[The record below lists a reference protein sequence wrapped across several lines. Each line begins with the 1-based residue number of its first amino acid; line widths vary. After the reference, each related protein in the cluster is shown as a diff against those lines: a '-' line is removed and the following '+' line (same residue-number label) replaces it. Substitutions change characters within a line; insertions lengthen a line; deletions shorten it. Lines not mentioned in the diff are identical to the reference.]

1 VLYRRPWAE
10 LLKRV
15 LHQDALCCPRCHKRM
30 VPIQTVKDPQVI
42 GKILTH
48 LGLPTE
54 LPTVAAPRAPPQQD
68 FDFDPAAQQD
78 ELFVLDLQA

>member
-1 VLYRRPWAE
+1 
-10 LLKRV
+10 
-15 LHQDALCCPRCHKRM
+15 M

-42 GKILTH
+42 RKILSH

-68 FDFDPAAQQD
+68 FDFDAVIPQEQ
-78 ELFVLDLQA
+78 LFEVDLQP